1 MLNWLTRRWAR
12 RATEKFV
19 ATRPQRSVLYLET
32 LEAREVPAITIQLD
46 YSYDTSGFFNN
57 PAARAVMQQAA
68 TDIGNTLTANLA
80 AITPSGSNTWS
91 ATFFDPSTGAQVSV
105 PNLSVA
111 ANTITVFVG
120 ARSLSA
126 NGEAGVGGFGGYSI
140 SGSQSWI
147 SNVENRNWGGFA
159 PSTGSIAFDTSR
171 NWYFGTST
179 SGLTSSQLDFYSVAE
194 HELGHVLGI
203 GTSTQWNNLLSGS
216 SFVGAHAETVYGGP
230 VPVST
235 AHWANGVTINGQQ
248 AVMDP
253 VLNYGQRVYWTTL
266 DAAALEDL
274 GWNASTPTLASPPA
288 SPPPP
293 PSNNINLTNIQSVA
307 FTGGTDGT
315 VYMYS
320 VVNGVLSNTGQQ
332 ITPFA
337 GYHGVIRIA
346 AGDFT
351 GDGVQ
356 DYALTIGSGPQAVVE
371 IISGRDGSV
380 LVPQTVIFPGFR
392 GGLFV
397 AVGDIDGTGKDELA
411 VSADAGAGPHIETFR
426 VIDGQLVLV
435 ASFFAFDNPNYLG
448 GARVAIGDLNGDG
461 FADLIVTT
469 GGDAE
474 GRVAMYDGKSLS
486 QGIAKRLYPD
496 FNPFPGVWAPIN
508 AAVGDMTGDGFGDLA
523 VTIDGSG
530 PAHVKVWSGAMMA
543 ADGGPGGIAPVI
555 SFYAFS
561 PTDPYGAR
569 LVMRPLEGYGLADL
583 VVVSADPNNPAARV
597 FNYGQALAAGGNAP
611 TIDPLLTKA
620 VDGIYA
626 GLHTSPPPSSDSNS
640 SNSNNSNSNSN
651 DPTSN
656 SNSTDPLTPSSTSTT
671 GNTTFTASSN
681 PTLHQCNCAAC
692 RALAQLANAA
702 VM

>member
-1 MLNWLTRRWAR
+1 MLNWLTRSWVR
-12 RATEKFV
+12 RATEQFI
-19 ATRPQRSVLYLET
+19 ATRPVRPILQLET
-32 LEAREVPAITIQLD
+32 LEEREVPAITIQLD
-46 YSYDTSGFFNN
+46 YSHDTSGFFNN
-57 PAARAVMQQAA
+57 SAARAVMQQAA

-80 AITPSGSNTWS
+80 AITPSGSDTWS
-91 ATFFDPSTGAQVSV
+91 ATFYDPSTGAQVSV
-105 PNLSVA
+105 SNLSVA

-126 NGEAGVGGFGGYSI
+126 NGEAGVGGFGGYSV

-147 SNVENRNWGGFA
+147 SNVENRDWGGVA
-159 PSTGSIAFDTSR
+159 PWGGSIAFDTSR
-171 NWYFGTST
+171 NWYFSI
-179 SGLTSSQLDFYSVAE
+179 SANGLTSSQLDFYSVAE

-203 GTSTQWNNLLSGS
+203 GTSTQWNNLVSGS
-216 SFVGAHAETVYGGP
+216 SFVGSHAEAVYGGP

-235 AHWANGVTINGQQ
+235 AHWANGVSINGQQ

-253 VLNYGQRVYWTTL
+253 VLNYGQRLNWTTL
-266 DAAALEDL
+266 DAAALQDL
-274 GWNASTPTLASPPA
+274 GWSASTPSLASPPTSPT
-288 SPPPP
+288 SPPT
-293 PSNNINLTNIQSVA
+293 NNIDLTNIQSVA

-315 VYMYS
+315 VYMYT

-346 AGDFT
+346 AGHFT
-351 GDGVQ
+351 SDGVQ
-356 DYALTIGSGPQAVVE
+356 DYALTIGSGPQAIVE
-371 IISGRDGSV
+371 IISGRDGSI

-392 GGLFV
+392 GGLFI
-397 AVGDIDGTGKDELA
+397 AAGDIDGSGMDELA

-426 VIDGQLVLV
+426 VINGQLVTV

-508 AAVGDMTGDGFGDLA
+508 AAVGDMTGDGFGELA

-543 ADGGPGGIAPVI
+543 ANGGPGGIAPVI

-569 LVMRPLEGYGLADL
+569 LVMRPLEGNGLSDL

-597 FNYGQALAAGGNAP
+597 FNYGQALDAGGNAP
-611 TIDPLLTKA
+611 LTYPLFTKA
-620 VDGIYA
+620 IDGVYA
-626 GLHTSPPPSSDSNS
+626 GEHTSLPPSSD
-640 SNSNNSNSNSN
+640 SNNSNSNSN

-656 SNSTDPLTPSSTSTT
+656 SNSTDPLTPSSTSTS